1 MIYTDHQLQV
11 TTEAAGKFHAAV
23 KELSQVPKDEIT
35 DIEQHENYIGALQ
48 RQAEKL
54 EAEKAEYELIKS
66 GKVEIKVSSIFDLGL
81 NLVKARIKS
90 GMDRETL
97 SKNLKVSKDQIVSNE
112 VNQYTVTTIDEIR
125 STAKILDVEI
135 PNEVIPSHFN
145 GKISGILSKLKK
157 AGFGRKFVLSRMI
170 HPRGLEKVAKLSGAT
185 LDKYTISLYKH
196 LNHVFGWTW
205 DQLTGSSLLP
215 TPTADIAGEKF
226 KVEPHHNL
234 EKISV
239 YSKYAHYLATV
250 AAVAAKT
257 LVKKDVPATATAM
270 RKAII
275 ASYGSINFEN
285 TLKYAWDCGVIVIP
299 LNDKGSFHGVCI
311 RKEYRNVIIL
321 NPKKLLMSTWLFDL
335 LHELSHAGQDPD
347 QKSFVKIEEV
357 VTSHERRTSKEEI
370 YANDFANAVIFGKN
384 AIDLYNQCIKRSDG
398 KLDLLKQAIRQVAQE
413 NNVLSDVLA
422 NYIAHEGKTKS
433 KFEKKDLLALAQ
445 DFQMEEGNPYE
456 IAIDIFFDRFPFTI
470 DDGIDQDLLLQALED
485 L

>member
-1 MIYTDHQLQV
+1 MIYTDHQLHV
-11 TTEAAGKFHAAV
+11 TTKAAGKFRAAV

-35 DIEQHENYIGALQ
+35 DLEQHENYIGALQ

-66 GKVEIKVSSIFDLGL
+66 GKVEIKVSSISDLGL

-97 SKNLKVSKDQIVSNE
+97 AKILKVSKDQIVSNE
-112 VNQYTVTTIDEIR
+112 VNQYMVTTIDEIR
-125 STAKILDVEI
+125 KTAKLLDVEI
-135 PNEVIPSHFN
+135 PKEVIPAHFN
-145 GKISGILSKLKK
+145 GKISGILSKLTK

-170 HPRGLEKVAKLSGAT
+170 HPRSLEKVAKQSGAT
-185 LDKYTISLYKH
+185 LDKYMISLYKH

-205 DQLTGSSLLP
+205 DQLTGSSDLP
-215 TPTADIAGEKF
+215 TPVTGSTGAKF

-250 AAVAAKT
+250 AAAAAET

-270 RKAII
+270 RKAIK

-299 LNDKGSFHGVCI
+299 LNEKGSFHGVCI
-311 RKEYRNVIIL
+311 REKGRNVIIL
-321 NPKKLLMSTWLFDL
+321 NPKKQLLSTWLFDL
-335 LHELSHAGQDPD
+335 LHELSHAGQEPD
-347 QKSFVKIEEV
+347 QESFDKIEEV
-357 VTSHERRTSKEEI
+357 VTSHERRTSKEEV
-370 YANDFANAVIFGKN
+370 YANEFANAVIFGKN
-384 AIDLYNQCIKRSDG
+384 AINLYNQCIKRSDG
-398 KLDLLKQAIRQVAQE
+398 KLNLLKQAIQQVAQE
-413 NNVLSDVLA
+413 NNVISDVLA

-433 KFEKKDLLALAQ
+433 KFEKKDLMVLAQ
-445 DFQMEEGNPYE
+445 DFQKEEGDPYE
-456 IAIDIFFDRFPFTI
+456 IAIDMFFNRFPFTI
-470 DDGIDQDLLLQALED
+470 EKGIDQDLLLQALED